1 MCYTGKMD
9 EQVFKSHSR
18 TLLLYHIIFPAKQR
32 RKVYTPE
39 VEASLEEICIE
50 IEQKHEIRFLE
61 IGLDEDHVHLL
72 VQGIPTMPVA
82 KIVTIIKS
90 LTARELFKRHPR
102 IKKDIL
108 RKGPLWTGG
117 YHVQTVDLYERSDT
131 INKYMQ
137 NQGNPGEA
145 RLNWIY
151 SLFAAGRFH
160 LTPMY

>member
-1 MCYTGKMD
+1 MCYTGKMY
-9 EQVFKSHSR
+9 EQAYTNHTR
-18 TLLLYHIIFPAKQR
+18 TLLLYHIILPAKQR

-61 IGLDEDHVHLL
+61 IGLDENHVHML

-82 KIVTIIKS
+82 RIVTIIKN
-90 LTARELFKRHPR
+90 LTARELCKRHPR

-108 RKGPLWTGG
+108 RGEPLWTGR
-117 YHVQTVDLYERSDT
+117 YHAQTVDLYERSDT

-137 NQGNPGEA
+137 NHGNPGDY
-145 RLNWIY
+145 RKIY
-151 SLFAAGRFH
+151 ESQVELDAW
-160 LTPMY
+160 L